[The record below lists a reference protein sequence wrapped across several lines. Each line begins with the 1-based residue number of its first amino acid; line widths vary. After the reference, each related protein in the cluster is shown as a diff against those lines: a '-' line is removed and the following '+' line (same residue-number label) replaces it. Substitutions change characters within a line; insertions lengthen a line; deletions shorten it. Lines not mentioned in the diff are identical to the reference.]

1 MPTLVSHPDA
11 VTPEWLSDVLGAEV
25 VSAEGTRIG
34 TGQIGMCVR
43 FALSYAG
50 APGPAS
56 VVCKFGSP
64 DPTSAAA
71 GVTSGTYEREVAF
84 YTELA
89 TTVDVARA
97 ACWYAA
103 VAAGTADTVV
113 VLEDLA
119 PAEQG
124 DQVAGASPADVELA
138 VEQAA
143 RLHGPR
149 WGDPALAEVAW
160 MGPPFTVDAA
170 SWELLWMV
178 FTGWHDL
185 DPVTLAAGRAMIDT
199 WGWESRLPDTVV
211 HGDFRLDNLL
221 FRAEPDVG
229 PARCVTVAD
238 WQTVRRGPGLED
250 VAYLIGTSFADA
262 DVRRA
267 HERDLVARYHRALT
281 GYGVDLP
288 FDDCWTEYRRHA
300 FAGLAMAVVAGV
312 TVGRTA
318 RGDAMFRAMATR
330 SARMATDL
338 DTAALLR

>member
-1 MPTLVSHPDA
+1 MPTLVTHPDA
-11 VTPEWLSDVLGAEV
+11 VTPAWLSEVLGADV
-25 VSAEGTRIG
+25 ADVAGTRIG

-43 FALSYAG
+43 FALDYAG
-50 APGPAS
+50 TPGPAS

-89 TTVDVARA
+89 PTLDVARA
-97 ACWYAA
+97 HCWYAA
-103 VAAGTADTVV
+103 VTPGTADTVV

-124 DQVAGASPADVELA
+124 DQVAGAPLVDVALA

-149 WGDPALAEVAW
+149 WADPTLADVPW
-160 MGPPFTVDAA
+160 MGPPFTVDHA
-170 SWELLWMV
+170 SWEFLWMV
-178 FTGWHDL
+178 FCDWHDL

-199 WGWESRLPDTVV
+199 WGWQSALPDTVV

-221 FRAEPDVG
+221 FRSEPE
-229 PARCVTVAD
+229 RQVTVAD

-250 VAYLIGTSFADA
+250 VAYLIGTSFADP
-262 DVRRA
+262 DERRA
-267 HERDLVARYHRALT
+267 HERDLVAGYHRTLT
-281 GYGVDLP
+281 GYGVDLS
-288 FDDCWTEYRRHA
+288 FDDCWEEYRRHA

-312 TVGRTA
+312 TVGRTD
-318 RGDAMFRAMATR
+318 RGDAMFKAMATR
-330 SARMATDL
+330 SAQMAADL
-338 DTAALLR
+338 GTAELLAGG